1 MLLLT
6 NDPAAHKGVYKM
18 MGKNLFTTKE
28 TISHYFEKS
37 LKHYLDD
44 EFEDYFTEDDDYQPV
59 CEDFDIDYC
68 VSKCCEECGFN
79 LVSCE
84 GEVSDDGYGS
94 RFGRNW

>member
-18 MGKNLFTTKE
+18 TGKNPFTTKE

-59 CEDFDIDYC
+59 CEDFDIYYC
-68 VSKCCEECGFN
+68 VSKWCEEHGFN

-84 GEVSDDGYGS
+84 GEVSDDGYGP